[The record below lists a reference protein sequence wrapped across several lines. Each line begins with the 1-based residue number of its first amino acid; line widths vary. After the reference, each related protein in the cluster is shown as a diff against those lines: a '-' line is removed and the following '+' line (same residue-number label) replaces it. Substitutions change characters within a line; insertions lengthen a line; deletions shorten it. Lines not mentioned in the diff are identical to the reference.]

1 MTEQIDN
8 RIAALESE
16 LADLKRKKIAILQ
29 SQVAAIQ
36 ASLSGAPSA
45 APAAVPFRRPPGRP
59 RKVTASSTG
68 WVADLGKAKPS
79 SSGWAADLAK
89 VKPSSGGWVADMQAA
104 NAKAAGAKPAAAKPA
119 KQSGPK
125 KRGRKPGKRV
135 PDEQVIAAAAK
146 LVAAAGKEGIS
157 ARKVAQATGIHYP
170 RLTKL
175 MDIHFKKT
183 GERKWSRY
191 HLKK

>member
-36 ASLSGAPSA
+36 ASLSGSPSA
-45 APAAVPFRRPPGRP
+45 VPAAVPFRRPPGRP
-59 RKVTASSTG
+59 RKVIAPATGPAAVPAMPKPSSGG
-68 WVADLGKAKPS
+68 WVADLGKS
-79 SSGWAADLAK
+79 
-89 VKPSSGGWVADMQAA
+89 KPSSGGWVADMQAA
-104 NAKAAGAKPAAAKPA
+104 NAKGAGAKPAAVKPA
-119 KQSGPK
+119 KQSGLK
-125 KRGRKPGKRV
+125 KRGRKPGKRI

-146 LVAAAGKEGIS
+146 LVAATGKEGIS

-170 RLTKL
+170 RLTSL